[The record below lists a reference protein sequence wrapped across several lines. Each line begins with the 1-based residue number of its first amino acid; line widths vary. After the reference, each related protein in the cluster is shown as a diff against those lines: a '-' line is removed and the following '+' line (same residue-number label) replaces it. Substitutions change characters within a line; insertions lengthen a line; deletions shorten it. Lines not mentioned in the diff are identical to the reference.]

1 MRCVLATVRTA
12 SLANKPE
19 IKLNVMTV
27 NPMYHQTNQ
36 RMEEELCWIKRAKE
50 NPESFGPLY
59 RRYHEQIF
67 RYIYQRMNDE
77 ETAFDVTS
85 QVFMKALNNLHRY
98 EFRGVPFSSWLYRI
112 AKSEL
117 YQAFRDKKAERTVN
131 IDSYQLFEIIEEF
144 DEDNTEANKKK
155 LFDSLSKLKEKDMQ
169 LLELRFFEKRSF
181 REIGEILDITENNAK
196 VKSFRA
202 LEKLKKIFNQ

>member
-1 MRCVLATVRTA
+1 
-12 SLANKPE
+12 
-19 IKLNVMTV
+19 MTV
-27 NPMYHQTNQ
+27 NPMYHQTSQ
-36 RMEEELCWIKRAKE
+36 RMEEELRWIQSAQK

-67 RYIYQRMNDE
+67 RYIHQRMSDE

-85 QVFMKALNNLHRY
+85 QVFMKALNNIHRY

-131 IDSYQLFEIIEEF
+131 IETYQLFEIIEEF
-144 DEDNTEANKKK
+144 DEDTTEANKKK
-155 LFDSLSKLKEKDMQ
+155 LFESLSKLKERDMQ

-202 LEKLKKIFNQ
+202 LEKLKKIFNHK